1 MKDKQKETAVAL
13 KYEADEDIAPRIIAK
28 GQGVTAE
35 NIVKSA
41 KEHDIP
47 VYQDEKL
54 ANQLH
59 SMEID
64 DYIPEELYE
73 AIAQILVFIAKVDG
87 RELK

>member
-47 VYQDEKL
+47 VYQDENWRISYILWKSMITYRRSCMRR
-54 ANQLH
+54 LH
-59 SMEID
+59 RSWS
-64 DYIPEELYE
+64 L
-73 AIAQILVFIAKVDG
+73 
-87 RELK
+87 